1 MSDTPVISSDVYSSD
16 VGFTPAVKAI
26 QSRKGSREAYAR
38 VEERGGWRTT
48 IDDDLAAFIGE
59 QTSFFLATAS
69 AEGQPYIQH
78 RGGPAGFIRIL
89 DKGTLAFADFAG
101 NRQYITQGNLSEN
114 PKAYIFLIDYVHR
127 RRIKLWGE
135 AKVIEDDPALV
146 TALMPRGYKARPEQA
161 IVFKVRAWD
170 MNCPQHIPQK
180 LDVADVAAVINA
192 RDARIAELEAELAE
206 VKKLLATT

>member
-1 MSDTPVISSDVYSSD
+1 MSDTPVISSD

-161 IVFKVRAWD
+161 IMFKLKAWD

-192 RDARIAELEAELAE
+192 RDARIGDLEAELAE
-206 VKKLLATT
+206 VTKLPATT